1 MDTPLRDIV
10 DRCRVWESH
19 GATETR
25 RVSKPV
31 PEPVYPAY
39 VVEQTDYDDEPVCV
53 ISGNK
58 QNNQMDQTDE
68 LLKKLLEALT
78 TAASPLIRTPEVTPL
93 EKLTQLLTS
102 ETVKR
107 EPPPPPRLR
116 LNRRAWKRCYSRI
129 SLDSS
134 HRDWGRS
141 FDNYDVTGRM

>member
-1 MDTPLRDIV
+1 MPPDTPLRDIV

-31 PEPVYPAY
+31 PEPVYPTY
-39 VVEQTDYDDEPVCV
+39 VVGKSDYDDEPVSV
-53 ISGNK
+53 VSVNK

-78 TAASPLIRTPEVTPL
+78 TAASPPI
-93 EKLTQLLTS
+93 S

-107 EPPPPPRLR
+107 EPGPPTPVEPTGLEALLQTYFTGQQSPGLGPR
-116 LNRRAWKRCYSRI
+116 
-129 SLDSS
+129 
-134 HRDWGRS
+134 
-141 FDNYDVTGRM
+141 F